1 MRVLG
6 IETSCDET
14 AAAIVEDGRRPD
26 RPLLLSG
33 RGLSESGSCSGHLSG
48 APARAGTPRAHAE
61 PGLSS
66 APDESPGARDR
77 MGPDVRVLGIET
89 SCDETAAAIVE
100 DGRRPLADV
109 VATQIEIHRRWGGVV
124 PELASRNHVVQV
136 MPVVDEALSRAG
148 LGPEGIDAVA
158 VTSGPGLVGAL
169 LVGVQAAKAL
179 ALAWGK
185 PLVRVNHL
193 EGHLVAAFLAETPP
207 TFPFLGLVVSGGHTS
222 LYAARGFGDY
232 ALLGQ
237 TRDDAAGEAF
247 DKGAKLLGLPY
258 PGGVAIDRLAKEG
271 DPAAIR
277 FPKAIVKGADLDF
290 SFSGLKTAL
299 LHHVRKHGVPAGQ
312 ALADLCASYQE
323 AIVRALVE
331 KAFRAAR
338 RLQFERL
345 VLSGGVAANSRLR
358 AATAARAAEYEGMQV
373 FLPPVKLCTDNAAM
387 IAVAGTHALERGE
400 RSGPELNA
408 DPAWR
413 L

>member
-1 MRVLG
+1 MKVLG

-14 AAAIVEDGRRPD
+14 AAAVVEDGRRA
-26 RPLLLSG
+26 LS
-33 RGLSESGSCSGHLSG
+33 
-48 APARAGTPRAHAE
+48 
-61 PGLSS
+61 
-66 APDESPGARDR
+66 
-77 MGPDVRVLGIET
+77 
-89 SCDETAAAIVE
+89 
-100 DGRRPLADV
+100 DV

-136 MPVVDEALSRAG
+136 MPVVDEALTRAG
-148 LGPEGIDAVA
+148 VSPQAIDAVA

-169 LVGVQAAKAL
+169 LVGVQVAKAL
-179 ALAWGK
+179 AAAWGK

-193 EGHLVAAFLAETPP
+193 EGHLVAAFLADEPP
-207 TFPFLGLVVSGGHTS
+207 EFPYLGLVVSGGHTS
-222 LYAARGFGDY
+222 LYAARAFGDY
-232 ALLGQ
+232 RLLGH

-271 DPAAIR
+271 DAAAFR
-277 FPKAIVKGADLDF
+277 FPKAIVKGAELDF

-299 LHHVRKHGVPAGQ
+299 LHHVRKHGVPEGR

-323 AIVRALVE
+323 AIVRALVD
-331 KAFRAAR
+331 KLFRAAR
-338 RLQFERL
+338 RLQFERI

-358 AATAARAAEYEGMQV
+358 AAVAERAREYEGLKV
-373 FLPPVKLCTDNAAM
+373 YLPAPRLCTDNAAM
-387 IAVAGTHALERGE
+387 IAVAGTHALLRGE
-400 RSGPELNA
+400 RAGPELSA

>member
-14 AAAIVEDGRRPD
+14 AAAVVEDGVRA
-26 RPLLLSG
+26 LS
-33 RGLSESGSCSGHLSG
+33 
-48 APARAGTPRAHAE
+48 
-61 PGLSS
+61 
-66 APDESPGARDR
+66 
-77 MGPDVRVLGIET
+77 
-89 SCDETAAAIVE
+89 
-100 DGRRPLADV
+100 DV
-109 VATQIEIHRRWGGVV
+109 VSTQIEIHRRWGGVV

-136 MPVVDEALSRAG
+136 MPVVDEALTRAG
-148 LGPEGIDAVA
+148 VGPDGIDAVA

-169 LVGVQAAKAL
+169 LVGVQVAKAL
-179 ALAWGK
+179 AAAWGK

-193 EGHLVAAFLAETPP
+193 EGHLLAAFLSDDPP
-207 TFPFLGLVVSGGHTS
+207 EFPFLGLVVSGGHTS
-222 LYAARGFGDY
+222 LYATRAFGDY
-232 ALLGQ
+232 RLLGH

-258 PGGVAIDRLAKEG
+258 PGGVAIDQLAKEG
-271 DPAAIR
+271 DASTFR

-290 SFSGLKTAL
+290 SFSGLKTSL
-299 LHHVRKHGVPAGQ
+299 LHHVKRHGVPEGR

-331 KAFRAAR
+331 KLFRAAR
-338 RLQFERL
+338 RLQFERV

-358 AATAARAAEYEGMQV
+358 AAVTLRAAEYEGMRA
-373 FLPPVKLCTDNAAM
+373 FLPSPRLCTDNAAM
-387 IAVAGTHALERGE
+387 IAVAGTHALLRGE
-400 RSGPELNA
+400 RAGPELSA

>member
-1 MRVLG
+1 MKILA

-14 AAAIVEDGRRPD
+14 AAAVVEDGRRA
-26 RPLLLSG
+26 LS
-33 RGLSESGSCSGHLSG
+33 
-48 APARAGTPRAHAE
+48 
-61 PGLSS
+61 
-66 APDESPGARDR
+66 
-77 MGPDVRVLGIET
+77 
-89 SCDETAAAIVE
+89 
-100 DGRRPLADV
+100 DV
-109 VATQIEIHRRWGGVV
+109 VATQIDVHRRWGGVV

-148 LGPEGIDAVA
+148 IAPGELDAVA

-193 EGHLVAAFLAETPP
+193 EGHLVAAFLSETPP
-207 TFPFLGLVVSGGHTS
+207 SFPYLGLVVSGGHTS

-232 ALLGQ
+232 ALLGH

-258 PGGVAIDRLAKEG
+258 PGGVAIDRLAQEG
-271 DPAAIR
+271 DRKAIR

-299 LHHVRKHGVPAGQ
+299 LHHVKKHGVPEGR

-338 RLQFERL
+338 RLQFDRL
-345 VLSGGVAANSRLR
+345 VPSGGVAANSRLR
-358 AATAARAAEYEGMQV
+358 AAVVERAAEYEGMQV
-373 FLPPVKLCTDNAAM
+373 FLPAPRLCTDNAAM
-387 IAVAGTHALERGE
+387 IAVAGTHAFLRGE
-400 RSGPELNA
+400 RAGPELNA

>member
-14 AAAIVEDGRRPD
+14 AAAIVEDGRR
-26 RPLLLSG
+26 
-33 RGLSESGSCSGHLSG
+33 
-48 APARAGTPRAHAE
+48 A
-61 PGLSS
+61 
-66 APDESPGARDR
+66 
-77 MGPDVRVLGIET
+77 
-89 SCDETAAAIVE
+89 
-100 DGRRPLADV
+100 LADV
-109 VATQIEIHRRWGGVV
+109 VATQIDIHRRWGGVV
-124 PELASRNHVVQV
+124 PELASRNHVVQIL
-136 MPVVDEALSRAG
+136 PVVDEALTRAG
-148 LGPEGIDAVA
+148 LAPRDLDAVA

-179 ALAWGK
+179 AAAWEK
-185 PLVRVNHL
+185 PLVPVNHL

-207 TFPFLGLVVSGGHTS
+207 AFPYLGMVVSGGHTS

-232 ALLGQ
+232 RLLGQ

-271 DPAAIR
+271 DAGAVR

-299 LHHVRKHGVPAGQ
+299 LLHVKKHGVPEGK

-338 RLQFERL
+338 RLQFDRL

-358 AATAARAAEYEGMQV
+358 AAATAKAAEYEGMSV

-387 IAVAGTHALERGE
+387 IAVAGTHAFARGL
-400 RSGPELNA
+400 RGGADLNA